1 MSVHTIIMTQ
11 GNFLHRDSLN
21 FPFEERGLQF
31 GDGVYEVIRIYQGE
45 YYLLTDHVNRLYRSL
60 AVIDLS
66 INQSKKELI
75 ALLNELLIK
84 NKITNDAHVYLQVTR
99 GSVARNPVYPEV
111 NLPNIFAYVKDTP
124 RPINQLNNGVTAITY
139 PDERWNNCYIK
150 SLNLLPNI
158 LAKQKAKEHDAYE
171 AILHKDGDVTDC
183 SFSNI
188 FLIKD
193 NMIFTHPANESILH
207 GCIRNKVKNFSKN
220 LEIPFHET
228 IFTLTDIKSADEL
241 FLTSSINEILPIIEV
256 DNNLISTGKP
266 GELTKKLQIAYQID
280 AKIYK

>member
-45 YYLLTDHVNRLYRSL
+45 YYLLTDHVNRFYCSL
-60 AVIDLS
+60 AAIDLS
-66 INQSKKELI
+66 INQSKKELT
-75 ALLNELLIK
+75 ALLNELLRK
-84 NKITNDAHVYLQVTR
+84 NKITSDAHVYLQVTR
-99 GSVARNPVYPEV
+99 GSVARNPAYPEV
-111 NLPNIFAYVKDTP
+111 NLPNIFAYVKGTP

-139 PDERWNNCYIK
+139 PDERWNKSYIK

-158 LAKQKAKEHDAYE
+158 IAKQKAKEHGAYE
-171 AILHKDGDVTDC
+171 AILHKSGDVTDC
-183 SFSNI
+183 SFSNV

-207 GCIRNKVKNFSKN
+207 GCVRNRVKYFSKN
-220 LEIPFHET
+220 LEIPFHEKT
-228 IFTLTDIKSADEL
+228 FTLTDIKSADEL
-241 FLTSSINEILPIIEV
+241 FLTSSINEILPIIQV
-256 DNNLISTGKP
+256 DNNLISTGQP